1 MTRQSAEGQGAAEGS
16 ASTQRPPTRWRPRRQ
31 GTGRP
36 ELDEHVVELL
46 EASGAPV
53 ERWDQLFEILV
64 TTVGLGRDDVDRLD
78 LKITSAAL
86 REMRKAFAVFAPYR
100 SVPKATVFG
109 SARAL
114 PDDPLYLQARGVAS
128 HLATAGWMVV
138 TGGGPGIMAAGME
151 GAGRE
156 RSFGIS
162 IRLPFEQSN
171 AFLAGDPK
179 HVEMKYFFTRKLMLL
194 KESAGFAVLPGGF
207 GTLDEA
213 LELLTLVQTG
223 KAQPCPIVLLDVAGG
238 TYWQALERF
247 MTDEVARRGF
257 IGPED
262 LSLYRRTDDA
272 REAAR
277 EIMGFYRNYHSLRFV
292 GELTVLR
299 LRAAPDERER
309 RALSEEF
316 ADICTEGGFE
326 PSGPLD
332 VEIADDDVVELPR
345 LVFRFDRAGH
355 GRLRQ
360 LVDRL
365 NRLSSAPVGPSMP

>member
-1 MTRQSAEGQGAAEGS
+1 AERQGPADGR
-16 ASTQRPPTRWRPRRQ
+16 TIPWRPRRQ

-36 ELDEHVVELL
+36 ELDERIVDLL
-46 EASGAPV
+46 VASGAPV
-53 ERWDQLFEILV
+53 DRWDQLFEILV
-64 TTVGLGRDDVDRLD
+64 TAMGLGRDDVDRLD
-78 LKITSAAL
+78 LKITSTAL
-86 REMRKAFAVFAPYR
+86 REMRKAFAVFAPYH
-100 SVPKATVFG
+100 STPKVTVFG

-114 PDDPLYLQARGVAS
+114 PEDPLYRQARDVAS
-128 HLATAGWMVV
+128 QLAAAGWMVV

-179 HVEMKYFFTRKLMLL
+179 QVEMKYFFTRKLMLL
-194 KESAGFAVLPGGF
+194 KESAGFTVLPGGF

-238 TYWQALERF
+238 TYWQAVERF

-262 LSLYRRTDDA
+262 RSLYRRTDDA
-272 REAAR
+272 REAAQ
-277 EIMGFYRNYHSLRFV
+277 EILGFYRNYHSLRFV
-292 GELTVLR
+292 GDRLVLR
-299 LRAAPDERER
+299 LRSAPDERER
-309 RALSEEF
+309 LALSEEF
-316 ADICTEGGFE
+316 ADICVEGGFE
-326 PSGPLD
+326 PSGPMD
-332 VEIADDDVVELPR
+332 AEVSDGDVVHLPR
-345 LVFRFDRAGH
+345 LVFHFDRASH

-360 LVDRL
+360 LIDRL
-365 NRLSSAPVGPSMP
+365 NRLSSAPGRPSMPWK